1 MWSTFF
7 PFSLAAGLFIQPHT
21 ICQQHLP
28 SCTWQSTGLNHCSP
42 LAVLLCKITAL
53 TNVRQR
59 QCLNS
64 ERAWLCFSLPQ
75 LSDRAGDL
83 ASFEQQDDCHM
94 LCPCCP
100 RSWLLLQL
108 PGQELRAVSP
118 APLGLFCHRAES
130 SPLLPCDTVM
140 GCDMLFVGL
149 VLVFCSPLTQQ
160 ARPLQRRV
168 AQSPFIS
175 ALLFALPGERRR
187 HLETDTGGT
196 TSAKYPP

>member
-28 SCTWQSTGLNHCSP
+28 SCTWQYRYIALHWLFSSVKQQHLQMSDRDNVSTRRELGSASLCPSSQTGLETWPRLSSRMIATCSARAAPAAGCCCSSPGRSSGLCLLPP
-42 LAVLLCKITAL
+42 LASSVT
-53 TNVRQR
+53 
-59 QCLNS
+59 
-64 ERAWLCFSLPQ
+64 
-75 LSDRAGDL
+75 
-83 ASFEQQDDCHM
+83 EQ
-94 LCPCCP
+94 
-100 RSWLLLQL
+100 
-108 PGQELRAVSP
+108 SP
-118 APLGLFCHRAES
+118 P
-130 SPLLPCDTVM
+130 PLLPCDTVM